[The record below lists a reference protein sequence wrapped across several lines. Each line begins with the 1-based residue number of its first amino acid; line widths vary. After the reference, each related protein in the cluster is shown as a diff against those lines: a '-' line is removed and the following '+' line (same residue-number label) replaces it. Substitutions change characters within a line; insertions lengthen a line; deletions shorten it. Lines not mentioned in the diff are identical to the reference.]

1 MLKGYL
7 CTVET
12 SCIHSLDAVITIFVP
27 SRNLKAVKTW
37 CSYYGTL
44 LMYTKHEIDI
54 QTVSKEQYEV
64 LEGRTD
70 ALETIERWCKNDS
83 RDDKRK

>member
-12 SCIHSLDAVITIFVP
+12 SCIHSLDTVVIIFVP

-44 LMYTKHEIDI
+44 LMHTKYELDI
-54 QTVSKEQYEV
+54 ETVSKEQFEI
-64 LEGRTD
+64 LEDRRE
-70 ALETIERWCKNDS
+70 ALETIERTVQK
-83 RDDKRK
+83 